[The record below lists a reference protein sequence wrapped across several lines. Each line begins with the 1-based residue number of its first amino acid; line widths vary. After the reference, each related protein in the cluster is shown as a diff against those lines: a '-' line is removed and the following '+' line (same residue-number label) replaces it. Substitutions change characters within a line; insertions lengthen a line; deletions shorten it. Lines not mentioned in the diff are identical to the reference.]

1 MLPREKESVRARTT
15 MGFGVAGALIAM
27 ALFSRIVSASRQETA
42 RERGTVASHHR
53 SDDRRNLRDLEGRFL
68 LINRHHEELF
78 SVTREQARGRLVSE
92 VFPKQIAAKF
102 LENNQLVLQAGRAL
116 EFEEVA
122 PHKDG
127 LHTYISIKFPL
138 VDANKS
144 LMQSVE
150 FQPTSRNANVSRTT
164 CVGPMKNLPGRLE
177 DQARPYCIRLI
188 SARPRRGG
196 WQQNRVA
203 VP

>member
-1 MLPREKESVRARTT
+1 L
-15 MGFGVAGALIAM
+15 L
-27 ALFSRIVSASRQETA
+27 
-42 RERGTVASHHR
+42 
-53 SDDRRNLRDLEGRFL
+53 NRFL
-68 LINRHHEELF
+68 LINRAHEELF
-78 SVTREQARGRLVSE
+78 GVTREQARGRLVSE
-92 VFPKQIAAKF
+92 VFPKQVAAKF

-138 VDANKS
+138 VDANKKPLPS
-144 LMQSVE
+144 AE

-164 CVGPMKNLPGRLE
+164 CVGPMKDLPGRLE
-177 DQARPYCIRLI
+177 DQARSYRLRLI

-196 WQQNRVA
+196 WQQNRGA
-203 VP
+203 T